1 MKVILGMFV
10 FCLAIFRQCHKFHG
24 DHMQRKYTWIR
35 PFQPEE
41 NTINSVPVEKE
52 YLGQGK
58 FDFQ

>member
-1 MKVILGMFV
+1 
-10 FCLAIFRQCHKFHG
+10 
-24 DHMQRKYTWIR
+24 MQRKYTWIQ